1 MSNSFIKKIDKKYN
15 FKIEYKLIHN
25 KELLKSRLSEIP
37 KSSGCYLFK
46 DIDNNLLYIGKSK
59 KLRSRVSS
67 YFNNFADLTPRL
79 SLMVRQITEIEIII
93 TDSEYEALNLE
104 SNLIKTNKPYF
115 NILLKDDK
123 KYPYLC
129 ITWSEKYPRIF
140 ITRRR
145 RNRNNLDRYYGPYV
159 DVGLLRRTLFTI
171 KKIFP
176 LRQRP
181 RPVYK
186 DRTCLNYSIGRCPGV
201 CQEIISSDDYKKIM
215 KQVSMIFQGRNDD
228 LELFLQKKM
237 SQFSDDL
244 DYENAAKIRDQ
255 ITGLRLLTESQKI
268 SIPDSSINRDIF
280 GIVSE
285 KNVASIQIFQMRSGK
300 LIGRIGYSQKL
311 NNEDE
316 NLILQR
322 VLEEHYMNVEGVEIP
337 SEILMQYNLPKQKT
351 LEDWLTQLRKN
362 KVKIIIPKRNK
373 KHETVEMVLKNAK
386 LELDRILNGIQD
398 NESAVEDL
406 TQILELSE
414 QPKRIEG
421 YDISH
426 IQGSDPVASQVV
438 FIDGIPSKQHYR
450 KYKIKD
456 PNVFIGHSDDFAS
469 IYEVIYRR
477 FRKWSRFKESGGDF
491 SILNDKSNSK
501 LDNELLSDWPDLI
514 MIDGGKGQLNA
525 AIKALKELN
534 LEEEVA
540 ICSLAKKNEEI
551 FIPGFTK
558 SLDTDENQKG
568 VLLLRRLRDEAH
580 RFALSFHRDKRSK
593 RMNRS
598 QLSQISGLGP
608 SRIRELLEHFKSIDA
623 IRIASKEE
631 LSKVKGLGKNSVN
644 DIYAVSYTHLTLP
657 TSDLV

>member
-1 MSNSFIKKIDKKYN
+1 MSNSSIEKINNKYN
-15 FKIEYKLIHN
+15 FKIEYKLINN

-67 YFNNFADLTPRL
+67 YFNNYSDLTPRL
-79 SLMVRQITEIEIII
+79 SLMVRQITEIEIIV

-201 CQEIISSDDYKKIM
+201 CQEVISSDDYKKIM

-228 LELFLQKKM
+228 LEIFLQKKM
-237 SQFSDDL
+237 LQFSNDL

-255 ITGLRLLTESQKI
+255 ISGLKLLTESQKI

-322 VLEEHYMNVEGVEIP
+322 ILEEHYMNVEGVEIP
-337 SEILMQYNLPKQKT
+337 SEIHIQYKLPKQT
-351 LEDWLTQLRKN
+351 TIEDWLTELRKK
-362 KVKIIIPKRNK
+362 KVKVIIPKRNK

-398 NESAVEDL
+398 NESSIEDL
-406 TQILELSE
+406 AQILELSE

-469 IYEVIYRR
+469 IYEVIHRR
-477 FRKWSRFKESGGDF
+477 FKKWSRFKKSGGDF
-491 SILNDKSNSK
+491 SILNDKTNSK

-534 LEEEVA
+534 LEEEVT

-568 VLLLRRLRDEAH
+568 VLLLRRVRDEAH

-623 IRIASKEE
+623 IRIASKED

-644 DIYAVSYTHLTLP
+644 DIYEYFNEL
-657 TSDLV
+657 

>member
-1 MSNSFIKKIDKKYN
+1 MSNSSIEKINNKYN
-15 FKIEYKLIHN
+15 FKIEYKLINN

-67 YFNNFADLTPRL
+67 YFNNYSDLTPRL
-79 SLMVRQITEIEIII
+79 SLMVRQITEIEIIV

-201 CQEIISSDDYKKIM
+201 CQEVISSDDYKKIM

-228 LELFLQKKM
+228 LEIFLQKKM
-237 SQFSDDL
+237 LQFSNDL

-255 ITGLRLLTESQKI
+255 ISGLKLLTESQKI

-316 NLILQR
+316 NLILQKI
-322 VLEEHYMNVEGVEIP
+322 LEEHYMNVEPVEIP
-337 SEILMQYNLPKQKT
+337 SEILIQYNLPKQAT
-351 LEDWLTQLRKN
+351 IEDWLTELRKK
-362 KVKIIIPKRNK
+362 KVKILIPKRNK

-398 NESAVEDL
+398 NESSIEDL
-406 TQILELSE
+406 AQILELSE

-456 PNVFIGHSDDFAS
+456 PNVFVGHSDDFAS
-469 IYEVIYRR
+469 IYEVIHRR
-477 FRKWSRFKESGGDF
+477 FKKWSRFKKSGGDF
-491 SILNDKSNSK
+491 SILNDKTNSK

-514 MIDGGKGQLNA
+514 MIDGGKGQLSA

-534 LEEEVA
+534 LEEEVT

-568 VLLLRRLRDEAH
+568 VLLLRRVRDEAH

-623 IRIASKEE
+623 IRIASKED

-644 DIYAVSYTHLTLP
+644 DIYEYFNEL
-657 TSDLV
+657 

>member
-1 MSNSFIKKIDKKYN
+1 MINSSIETIDNKYN
-15 FKIEYKLIHN
+15 FKIEYKLINN

-59 KLRSRVSS
+59 ILRSRVSS
-67 YFNNFADLTPRL
+67 YFNNYSDLTPRL
-79 SLMVRQITEIEIII
+79 SLMVRQITEIEIIV

-201 CQEIISSDDYKKIM
+201 CQEVISSDDYKKIM

-228 LELFLQKKM
+228 LEIFLQKKM
-237 SQFSDDL
+237 LQFSNDL

-255 ITGLRLLTESQKI
+255 ISGLKLLTESQKI

-316 NLILQR
+316 NLILQKI
-322 VLEEHYMNVEGVEIP
+322 LEEHYMNVEPVEIP
-337 SEILMQYNLPKQKT
+337 SEILIQYNLPKQAT
-351 LEDWLTQLRKN
+351 IEDWLTELRKK
-362 KVKIIIPKRNK
+362 KVKILIPKRNK

-398 NESAVEDL
+398 NESSIEDL
-406 TQILELSE
+406 AQILELSE

-438 FIDGIPSKQHYR
+438 FIDGIPSKQDYR

-456 PNVFIGHSDDFAS
+456 PNVFVGHSDDFAS
-469 IYEVIYRR
+469 IYEVIHRR
-477 FRKWSRFKESGGDF
+477 FKKWSRFKESGGDF
-491 SILNDKSNSK
+491 SILNDKTNSK

-534 LEEEVA
+534 LEEEVT

-568 VLLLRRLRDEAH
+568 VLLLRRVRDEAH

-623 IRIASKEE
+623 IRIASKED

-644 DIYAVSYTHLTLP
+644 DIYEYFNEL
-657 TSDLV
+657 

>member
-1 MSNSFIKKIDKKYN
+1 MSNSSIKKIDKKYN
-15 FKIEYKLIHN
+15 FKIEYKLINN

-79 SLMVRQITEIEIII
+79 SLMVRQITEIEIIV

-201 CQEIISSDDYKKIM
+201 CQEVISSEDYKKIM
-215 KQVSMIFQGRNDD
+215 KQVCMIFQGRNDD

-255 ITGLRLLTESQKI
+255 ITGLKLLTESQKI

-337 SEILMQYNLPKQKT
+337 SEILMQCNLPKQKT

-491 SILNDKSNSK
+491 SILNDKTNSK

-644 DIYAVSYTHLTLP
+644 DIYEYFHEL
-657 TSDLV
+657 

>member
-1 MSNSFIKKIDKKYN
+1 MSNSSIEKINNKYN
-15 FKIEYKLIHN
+15 FKIEYKLINN

-67 YFNNFADLTPRL
+67 YFNNYSDLTPRL
-79 SLMVRQITEIEIII
+79 SLMVRQITEIEIIV

-201 CQEIISSDDYKKIM
+201 CQEVISSDDYKKIM

-228 LELFLQKKM
+228 LEIFLQKKM
-237 SQFSDDL
+237 LQFSNDL

-255 ITGLRLLTESQKI
+255 ISGLKLLTESQKI

-322 VLEEHYMNVEGVEIP
+322 VLEEHYMNVEAVEIP
-337 SEILMQYNLPKQKT
+337 SEILIQYKLPKQT
-351 LEDWLTQLRKN
+351 TIEDWLTELRKK

-398 NESAVEDL
+398 NESSIEDL
-406 TQILELSE
+406 AQILELSE

-456 PNVFIGHSDDFAS
+456 PNVFVGHSDDFAS
-469 IYEVIYRR
+469 IYEVIHRR
-477 FRKWSRFKESGGDF
+477 FKKWSRFKKSGGDF
-491 SILNDKSNSK
+491 SILNDKTNSK

-534 LEEEVA
+534 LEEEVT

-568 VLLLRRLRDEAH
+568 VLLLRRVRDEAH

-623 IRIASKEE
+623 IRIASKED

-644 DIYAVSYTHLTLP
+644 DIYEYFNEL
-657 TSDLV
+657 

>member
-1 MSNSFIKKIDKKYN
+1 MSNSSIEKINNIYN
-15 FKIEYKLIHN
+15 FKIEYKLINN

-67 YFNNFADLTPRL
+67 YFNNYSDLTPRL
-79 SLMVRQITEIEIII
+79 SLMVRQITEIEIIV

-201 CQEIISSDDYKKIM
+201 CQEVISSDDYKKIM

-228 LELFLQKKM
+228 LEIFLQKKM
-237 SQFSDDL
+237 LQFSNDL

-255 ITGLRLLTESQKI
+255 ISGLKLLTESQKI

-316 NLILQR
+316 NLILQKI
-322 VLEEHYMNVEGVEIP
+322 LEEHYMNVEPVEIP
-337 SEILMQYNLPKQKT
+337 SEILIQYNLPKQAT
-351 LEDWLTQLRKN
+351 IEDWLTELRKK
-362 KVKIIIPKRNK
+362 KVKILIPKRNK

-398 NESAVEDL
+398 NESSIEDL
-406 TQILELSE
+406 AQILELSE

-469 IYEVIYRR
+469 IYEVIHRR
-477 FRKWSRFKESGGDF
+477 FKKWSRFKKSGGDF
-491 SILNDKSNSK
+491 SILNDKTNSK

-534 LEEEVA
+534 LEEEVT

-568 VLLLRRLRDEAH
+568 VLLLRRVRDEAH

-623 IRIASKEE
+623 IRIASKED

-644 DIYAVSYTHLTLP
+644 DIYEYFNEL
-657 TSDLV
+657 

>member
-1 MSNSFIKKIDKKYN
+1 MSNSSIEKIDNKYH
-15 FKIEYKLIHN
+15 FKIEYKLINN

-67 YFNNFADLTPRL
+67 YFNNYSDLTPRL
-79 SLMVRQITEIEIII
+79 SLMVRQITEIEIIV

-201 CQEIISSDDYKKIM
+201 CQEVISSDDYKKIM

-228 LELFLQKKM
+228 LEIFLQKKM
-237 SQFSDDL
+237 LQFSNDL

-255 ITGLRLLTESQKI
+255 ISGLKLLTESQKI

-316 NLILQR
+316 NLILQKI
-322 VLEEHYMNVEGVEIP
+322 LEEHYMNVEAVEIP
-337 SEILMQYNLPKQKT
+337 SEILIQYNLPKQAT
-351 LEDWLTQLRKN
+351 IEDWLTELRKK
-362 KVKIIIPKRNK
+362 KVKILIPKRNK

-398 NESAVEDL
+398 NESSIEDL
-406 TQILELSE
+406 AQILELSE

-469 IYEVIYRR
+469 IYEVIHRR
-477 FRKWSRFKESGGDF
+477 FKKWSRFKKSGGDF
-491 SILNDKSNSK
+491 SILNDKTNSK

-534 LEEEVA
+534 LEEEVT

-568 VLLLRRLRDEAH
+568 VLLLRRVRDEAH

-623 IRIASKEE
+623 IRIASKED

-644 DIYAVSYTHLTLP
+644 DIYEYFNEL
-657 TSDLV
+657 

>member
-1 MSNSFIKKIDKKYN
+1 MSNSSIEQIDNKYN
-15 FKIEYKLIHN
+15 FKIEYKLINN

-67 YFNNFADLTPRL
+67 YFNNYSDLTPRL
-79 SLMVRQITEIEIII
+79 SLMVRQITEIEIIV

-201 CQEIISSDDYKKIM
+201 CQEVISSDDYKKIM

-228 LELFLQKKM
+228 LEIFLQKKM
-237 SQFSDDL
+237 LQFSNDL

-255 ITGLRLLTESQKI
+255 ISGLKLLTESQKI

-316 NLILQR
+316 NLILQKI
-322 VLEEHYMNVEGVEIP
+322 LEEHYMNVEPVEIP
-337 SEILMQYNLPKQKT
+337 SEILIQYNLPKQAT
-351 LEDWLTQLRKN
+351 IEDWLTELRKK
-362 KVKIIIPKRNK
+362 KVKILIPKRNK

-398 NESAVEDL
+398 NESSIEDL
-406 TQILELSE
+406 AQILELSE

-438 FIDGIPSKQHYR
+438 FIDGLPSKQHYR

-469 IYEVIYRR
+469 IYEVILRR
-477 FRKWSRFKESGGDF
+477 FKKWSRFKESGGDF
-491 SILNDKSNSK
+491 SILNDKTNSK

-534 LEEEVA
+534 LEEEVT
-540 ICSLAKKNEEI
+540 ICS
-551 FIPGFTK
+551 
-558 SLDTDENQKG
+558 
-568 VLLLRRLRDEAH
+568 
-580 RFALSFHRDKRSK
+580 
-593 RMNRS
+593 
-598 QLSQISGLGP
+598 
-608 SRIRELLEHFKSIDA
+608 
-623 IRIASKEE
+623 
-631 LSKVKGLGKNSVN
+631 
-644 DIYAVSYTHLTLP
+644 
-657 TSDLV
+657 

>member
-228 LELFLQKKM
+228 LELFLQTKM

-491 SILNDKSNSK
+491 SILNDKTNSK

-623 IRIASKEE
+623 IRIASKEQ

-644 DIYAVSYTHLTLP
+644 DIYEYFHEL
-657 TSDLV
+657 

>member
-1 MSNSFIKKIDKKYN
+1 MSNSSIETIDNKYN
-15 FKIEYKLIHN
+15 FKIEYKLINN

-67 YFNNFADLTPRL
+67 YFNNFSDLTPRL
-79 SLMVRQITEIEIII
+79 SLMVRQITEIEIIV

-201 CQEIISSDDYKKIM
+201 CQEVISSDDYKKIM

-228 LELFLQKKM
+228 LEIFLQKKM
-237 SQFSDDL
+237 LQFSNDL

-255 ITGLRLLTESQKI
+255 ISGLRLLTESQKI

-316 NLILQR
+316 NLILQKI
-322 VLEEHYMNVEGVEIP
+322 LEEHYMNVEPVEIP
-337 SEILMQYNLPKQKT
+337 SEILIQYNLPKQAT
-351 LEDWLTQLRKN
+351 IEDWLTELRKK
-362 KVKIIIPKRNK
+362 KVKILIPKRNK

-386 LELDRILNGIQD
+386 LELDRIINGIQD
-398 NESAVEDL
+398 NESSIEDL
-406 TQILELSE
+406 AQILELSE

-438 FIDGIPSKQHYR
+438 FIDGIPSKQDYR

-456 PNVFIGHSDDFAS
+456 PNVFVGHSDDFAS
-469 IYEVIYRR
+469 IYEVIHRR
-477 FRKWSRFKESGGDF
+477 FKKWSRFKKSGGDF
-491 SILNDKSNSK
+491 SILNDKTNSK

-534 LEEEVA
+534 LEEEVT

-568 VLLLRRLRDEAH
+568 VLLLRRVRDEAH

-623 IRIASKEE
+623 IRIASKED

-644 DIYAVSYTHLTLP
+644 DIYEYFNEL
-657 TSDLV
+657 

>member
-228 LELFLQKKM
+228 LELFLQTKM

-491 SILNDKSNSK
+491 SILNDKTNSK

-525 AIKALKELN
+525 AIKALK
-534 LEEEVA
+534 
-540 ICSLAKKNEEI
+540 
-551 FIPGFTK
+551 
-558 SLDTDENQKG
+558 
-568 VLLLRRLRDEAH
+568 
-580 RFALSFHRDKRSK
+580 
-593 RMNRS
+593 
-598 QLSQISGLGP
+598 
-608 SRIRELLEHFKSIDA
+608 
-623 IRIASKEE
+623 
-631 LSKVKGLGKNSVN
+631 
-644 DIYAVSYTHLTLP
+644 
-657 TSDLV
+657 

>member
-1 MSNSFIKKIDKKYN
+1 MSNSSIEKINNKYN
-15 FKIEYKLIHN
+15 FKIEYKLINN

-67 YFNNFADLTPRL
+67 YFNNYSDLTPRL
-79 SLMVRQITEIEIII
+79 SLMVRQITEIEIIV

-201 CQEIISSDDYKKIM
+201 CQEVISSDDYKKIM

-228 LELFLQKKM
+228 LEIFLQKKM
-237 SQFSDDL
+237 LQFSNDL

-255 ITGLRLLTESQKI
+255 ISGLKLLTESQKI

-316 NLILQR
+316 NLILQKI
-322 VLEEHYMNVEGVEIP
+322 LEEHYMNVEAVEIP
-337 SEILMQYNLPKQKT
+337 SEILIQYNLPKQAT
-351 LEDWLTQLRKN
+351 VEDWLTELRKK
-362 KVKIIIPKRNK
+362 KVKILIPKRNK

-398 NESAVEDL
+398 NESSIEDL
-406 TQILELSE
+406 AQILELSE

-456 PNVFIGHSDDFAS
+456 PNVFVGHSDDFAS
-469 IYEVIYRR
+469 IYEVIHRR
-477 FRKWSRFKESGGDF
+477 FKKWSRFKKSGGDF
-491 SILNDKSNSK
+491 SILNDKTNSK

-534 LEEEVA
+534 LEEEVT

-568 VLLLRRLRDEAH
+568 VLLLRRVRDEAH

-623 IRIASKEE
+623 IRIASKED

-644 DIYAVSYTHLTLP
+644 DIYEYFHEL
-657 TSDLV
+657 

>member
-1 MSNSFIKKIDKKYN
+1 MSNSSIEKINNKYN
-15 FKIEYKLIHN
+15 FKIEYKLINN

-67 YFNNFADLTPRL
+67 YFNKYSDLTPRL
-79 SLMVRQITEIEIII
+79 SLMVRQITEIEIIV

-201 CQEIISSDDYKKIM
+201 CQEVISSDDYKKIM

-228 LELFLQKKM
+228 LEIFLQKKM
-237 SQFSDDL
+237 LQFSNDL

-255 ITGLRLLTESQKI
+255 ISGLKLLTESQKI

-316 NLILQR
+316 NLILQKI
-322 VLEEHYMNVEGVEIP
+322 LEEHYMNVEPVEIP
-337 SEILMQYNLPKQKT
+337 SEILIQYNLPKQAT
-351 LEDWLTQLRKN
+351 IEDWLTELRKK
-362 KVKIIIPKRNK
+362 KVKILIPKRNK

-398 NESAVEDL
+398 NESSIEDL
-406 TQILELSE
+406 AQILELSE

-456 PNVFIGHSDDFAS
+456 PNVFVGHSDDFAS
-469 IYEVIYRR
+469 IYEVIHRR
-477 FRKWSRFKESGGDF
+477 FKKWSRFKKSGGDF
-491 SILNDKSNSK
+491 SILNDKTNSK

-534 LEEEVA
+534 LEEEVT

-568 VLLLRRLRDEAH
+568 VLLLRRVRDEAH

-623 IRIASKEE
+623 IRIASKED

-644 DIYAVSYTHLTLP
+644 DIYEYFNEL
-657 TSDLV
+657 

>member
-1 MSNSFIKKIDKKYN
+1 MSNSSIEKIDNKYN
-15 FKIEYKLIHN
+15 FKIEYKLINN

-67 YFNNFADLTPRL
+67 YFNNYSDLTPRL
-79 SLMVRQITEIEIII
+79 SLMVRQITEIEIIV

-201 CQEIISSDDYKKIM
+201 CQEVISSDDYKKIM

-228 LELFLQKKM
+228 LEIFLQKKM
-237 SQFSDDL
+237 LQFSNDL

-255 ITGLRLLTESQKI
+255 ISGLKLLTESQKI

-316 NLILQR
+316 NLILQKI
-322 VLEEHYMNVEGVEIP
+322 LEEHYMNVEPVEIP
-337 SEILMQYNLPKQKT
+337 SEILIQYNLPKQAT
-351 LEDWLTQLRKN
+351 IEDWLTDLRKK
-362 KVKIIIPKRNK
+362 KVKLLIPKRNK

-398 NESAVEDL
+398 NESSIEDL
-406 TQILELSE
+406 AQILELSE

-456 PNVFIGHSDDFAS
+456 PNVFVGHSDDFAS
-469 IYEVIYRR
+469 IYEVIHRR
-477 FRKWSRFKESGGDF
+477 FKKWSRFKKSGGDF
-491 SILNDKSNSK
+491 SILNDKTNSK

-534 LEEEVA
+534 LEEEVT

-568 VLLLRRLRDEAH
+568 VLLLRRVRDEAH

-623 IRIASKEE
+623 IRIASKED

-644 DIYAVSYTHLTLP
+644 DIYEYFHEL
-657 TSDLV
+657 

>member
-1 MSNSFIKKIDKKYN
+1 MSNSSIETINNKYN
-15 FKIEYKLIHN
+15 FKIEYKLINN

-67 YFNNFADLTPRL
+67 YFNNYSDLTPRL
-79 SLMVRQITEIEIII
+79 SLMVRQITEIEIIV

-201 CQEIISSDDYKKIM
+201 CQEVISSDDYKKIM

-228 LELFLQKKM
+228 LEIFLQKKM
-237 SQFSDDL
+237 LQYSNDL

-255 ITGLRLLTESQKI
+255 ISGLKLLTESQKI

-316 NLILQR
+316 NLILQKI
-322 VLEEHYMNVEGVEIP
+322 LEEHYMNVEAVEIP
-337 SEILMQYNLPKQKT
+337 SEILIQYNLPKQAT
-351 LEDWLTQLRKN
+351 IEDWLTELRKK
-362 KVKIIIPKRNK
+362 KVKILIPKRNK

-398 NESAVEDL
+398 NESSIEDL
-406 TQILELSE
+406 AQILELSE

-469 IYEVIYRR
+469 IYEVIHRR
-477 FRKWSRFKESGGDF
+477 FKKWSRFKKSGGDF
-491 SILNDKSNSK
+491 SILNDKTNSK

-534 LEEEVA
+534 LEEEVT

-568 VLLLRRLRDEAH
+568 VLLLRRVRDEAH

-623 IRIASKEE
+623 IRIASKED

-644 DIYAVSYTHLTLP
+644 DIYEYFNEL
-657 TSDLV
+657 

>member
-1 MSNSFIKKIDKKYN
+1 MSNSSIEKINNKYN
-15 FKIEYKLIHN
+15 FKIEYKLINN

-67 YFNNFADLTPRL
+67 YFNNYSDLTPRL
-79 SLMVRQITEIEIII
+79 SLMVRQITEIEIIV

-186 DRTCLNYSIGRCPGV
+186 DRTCLNYAIGRCPGV
-201 CQEIISSDDYKKIM
+201 CQEVISSEDYKKIM

-228 LELFLQKKM
+228 LEIFLQKKM
-237 SQFSDDL
+237 LQLSNDL

-255 ITGLRLLTESQKI
+255 ISGLKLLTESQKI

-316 NLILQR
+316 NLILQK
-322 VLEEHYMNVEGVEIP
+322 VLEEHYMNVEAVEIP
-337 SEILMQYNLPKQKT
+337 SEILIQYNLPKQAT
-351 LEDWLTQLRKN
+351 IEDWLTELRKK
-362 KVKIIIPKRNK
+362 KVKILIPKRNK

-398 NESAVEDL
+398 NESSIEDL
-406 TQILELSE
+406 AQILELSE

-456 PNVFIGHSDDFAS
+456 PNVFVGHSDDFAS
-469 IYEVIYRR
+469 IYEVIHRR
-477 FRKWSRFKESGGDF
+477 FKKWSRFKKSGGDF
-491 SILNDKSNSK
+491 SILNDKTNSK

-534 LEEEVA
+534 LEEEVT

-551 FIPGFTK
+551 FIPGFAK

-568 VLLLRRLRDEAH
+568 VLLLRRVRDEAH

-623 IRIASKEE
+623 IRIASKED

-644 DIYAVSYTHLTLP
+644 DIYEYFNEL
-657 TSDLV
+657 

>member
-1 MSNSFIKKIDKKYN
+1 MSNSSIETIDKKYN
-15 FKIEYKLIHN
+15 FKIEYKLINN

-67 YFNNFADLTPRL
+67 YFNNYSDLTPRL
-79 SLMVRQITEIEIII
+79 SLMVRQITEIEIIV

-201 CQEIISSDDYKKIM
+201 CQEVISSDDYKKIM

-228 LELFLQKKM
+228 LEIFLQKKM
-237 SQFSDDL
+237 LQFSNDL

-255 ITGLRLLTESQKI
+255 ISGLKLLTESQKI

-316 NLILQR
+316 NLILQKI
-322 VLEEHYMNVEGVEIP
+322 LEEHYMNVEPVEIP
-337 SEILMQYNLPKQKT
+337 SEILIQYNLPKQAT
-351 LEDWLTQLRKN
+351 IEDWLTELRKK
-362 KVKIIIPKRNK
+362 KVKILIPKRNK

-398 NESAVEDL
+398 NESSIEDL
-406 TQILELSE
+406 AQILELSE

-456 PNVFIGHSDDFAS
+456 PNVFVGHSDDFAS
-469 IYEVIYRR
+469 IYEVIHRR
-477 FRKWSRFKESGGDF
+477 FKKWSRFKKSGGDF
-491 SILNDKSNSK
+491 SILNDKTNSK

-534 LEEEVA
+534 LEEEVT

-568 VLLLRRLRDEAH
+568 VLLLRRVRDEAH

-623 IRIASKEE
+623 IRIASKED

-644 DIYAVSYTHLTLP
+644 DIYEYFNEL
-657 TSDLV
+657 

>member
-1 MSNSFIKKIDKKYN
+1 MSNSSIDKINNKYN
-15 FKIEYKLIHN
+15 FKIEYKLINN

-67 YFNNFADLTPRL
+67 YFNNYSDLTPRL
-79 SLMVRQITEIEIII
+79 SLMVRQITEIEIIV

-186 DRTCLNYSIGRCPGV
+186 DKTCLNYSIGRCPGV
-201 CQEIISSDDYKKIM
+201 CQEVISSDDYKKIM

-228 LELFLQKKM
+228 LEIFLQKKM
-237 SQFSDDL
+237 LQFSNDL

-255 ITGLRLLTESQKI
+255 ISGLKLLTESQKI

-316 NLILQR
+316 NLILQKI
-322 VLEEHYMNVEGVEIP
+322 LEEHYMNVEPVEIP
-337 SEILMQYNLPKQKT
+337 SEILIQYNLPKQAT
-351 LEDWLTQLRKN
+351 IEDWLTDLRKK
-362 KVKIIIPKRNK
+362 KVKILIPKRNK

-398 NESAVEDL
+398 NESSIEDL
-406 TQILELSE
+406 AQILELSE

-456 PNVFIGHSDDFAS
+456 PNVFVGHSDDFAS
-469 IYEVIYRR
+469 IYEVIHRR
-477 FRKWSRFKESGGDF
+477 FKKWSRFKKSGGDF
-491 SILNDKSNSK
+491 SILNDKTNSK

-525 AIKALKELN
+525 AIKALNELN
-534 LEEEVA
+534 LEEEVT

-568 VLLLRRLRDEAH
+568 VLLLRRVRDEAH

-623 IRIASKEE
+623 IRIASKED

-644 DIYAVSYTHLTLP
+644 DIYEYFNEL
-657 TSDLV
+657 

>member
-1 MSNSFIKKIDKKYN
+1 MSNSSIETIDIKYN
-15 FKIEYKLIHN
+15 FKIEYKLINN
-25 KELLKSRLSEIP
+25 KELLKSRLSEVP
-37 KSSGCYLFK
+37 NSSGCYLFK

-67 YFNNFADLTPRL
+67 YFNNFSDLTPRL
-79 SLMVRQITEIEIII
+79 SLMVRQITEIEIIV

-201 CQEIISSDDYKKIM
+201 CQEVISSDDYKKIM

-228 LELFLQKKM
+228 LEIYLQKKM
-237 SQFSDDL
+237 LQFSNDL
-244 DYENAAKIRDQ
+244 DYENAAKTRDQ
-255 ITGLRLLTESQKI
+255 ISGLKLLTESQKI

-285 KNVASIQIFQMRSGK
+285 KNVSSIQIFQMRSGK

-316 NLILQR
+316 NLILQKI
-322 VLEEHYMNVEGVEIP
+322 LEEHYMNVEAVEIP
-337 SEILMQYNLPKQKT
+337 SEILIQYNLPKQAT
-351 LEDWLTQLRKN
+351 IEDWLTELRKK
-362 KVKIIIPKRNK
+362 KVKILIPKRNK

-398 NESAVEDL
+398 NESSIEDL
-406 TQILELSE
+406 AQILELSE

-426 IQGSDPVASQVV
+426 IQGSDTVASQVV

-456 PNVFIGHSDDFAS
+456 PNVFVGHSDDFAS
-469 IYEVIYRR
+469 IYEVIHRR
-477 FRKWSRFKESGGDF
+477 FKKWSSFKKSGGDF
-491 SILNDKSNSK
+491 SILNDKTNSK

-514 MIDGGKGQLNA
+514 MIDGGKGQLNSA
-525 AIKALKELN
+525 LKALKDLN
-534 LEEEVA
+534 LEEEVT

-568 VLLLRRLRDEAH
+568 VLLLRRVRDEAH

-623 IRIASKEE
+623 IRIASKED

-644 DIYAVSYTHLTLP
+644 DIYEYFNEL
-657 TSDLV
+657 

>member
-1 MSNSFIKKIDKKYN
+1 MSNSSIEKINNKYN
-15 FKIEYKLIHN
+15 FKIEYKLINN

-67 YFNNFADLTPRL
+67 YFNNYSDLTPRL
-79 SLMVRQITEIEIII
+79 SLMVRQITEIEIIV

-201 CQEIISSDDYKKIM
+201 CQEVISSDDYKKIM

-228 LELFLQKKM
+228 LEIFLQKKM
-237 SQFSDDL
+237 LQFSNDL

-255 ITGLRLLTESQKI
+255 ISGLKLLTESQKI

-316 NLILQR
+316 NLILQKI
-322 VLEEHYMNVEGVEIP
+322 LEEHYMNVEPVEIP
-337 SEILMQYNLPKQKT
+337 SEILIQYNLPKQAT
-351 LEDWLTQLRKN
+351 IEDWLTELRKK
-362 KVKIIIPKRNK
+362 KVKILIPKRNK

-398 NESAVEDL
+398 NESSIEDL
-406 TQILELSE
+406 AQILELSE

-438 FIDGIPSKQHYR
+438 FIDGIPSKQDYR

-469 IYEVIYRR
+469 IYEVIQRR
-477 FRKWSRFKESGGDF
+477 FKKWSRFKESGGDF
-491 SILNDKSNSK
+491 SILNDKKNSK

-534 LEEEVA
+534 LEEEVT

-568 VLLLRRLRDEAH
+568 VLLLRRVRDEAH

-623 IRIASKEE
+623 IRIASKED

-644 DIYAVSYTHLTLP
+644 DIYEYFNEL
-657 TSDLV
+657 

>member
-1 MSNSFIKKIDKKYN
+1 MSNSSIEKINNKYN
-15 FKIEYKLIHN
+15 FKIEYKLINN

-67 YFNNFADLTPRL
+67 YFNNYSDLTPRL
-79 SLMVRQITEIEIII
+79 SLMVRQITEIEIIV

-201 CQEIISSDDYKKIM
+201 CQEVISSDDYKKIM

-228 LELFLQKKM
+228 LEIFLQKKM
-237 SQFSDDL
+237 LQFSNDL

-255 ITGLRLLTESQKI
+255 ISGLKLLTESQKI

-316 NLILQR
+316 NLILQKI
-322 VLEEHYMNVEGVEIP
+322 LEEHYMNVEPVEIP
-337 SEILMQYNLPKQKT
+337 SEILIQYNLPKQAT
-351 LEDWLTQLRKN
+351 IEDWLTELRKK
-362 KVKIIIPKRNK
+362 KVKILIPKRNK

-398 NESAVEDL
+398 NESSIEDL
-406 TQILELSE
+406 AQILELSE

-469 IYEVIYRR
+469 IYEVIHRR
-477 FRKWSRFKESGGDF
+477 FKKWSRFKKSGGDF
-491 SILNDKSNSK
+491 SILNDKTNSK

-534 LEEEVA
+534 LEEEVT

-568 VLLLRRLRDEAH
+568 VLLLRRVRDEAH

-623 IRIASKEE
+623 IRIASKED

-644 DIYAVSYTHLTLP
+644 DIYEYFHEL
-657 TSDLV
+657 

>member
-15 FKIEYKLIHN
+15 FKIEYKLINN

-228 LELFLQKKM
+228 LELFLQTKM

-311 NNEDE
+311 NNENE

-456 PNVFIGHSDDFAS
+456 PNVFSGHSDDFAS

-491 SILNDKSNSK
+491 SILNDKTNSK

-631 LSKVKGLGKNSVN
+631 LSKVKGLGKISVN
-644 DIYAVSYTHLTLP
+644 DIYEYFHEL
-657 TSDLV
+657 

>member
-1 MSNSFIKKIDKKYN
+1 MSNSSIEKINNKYN
-15 FKIEYKLIHN
+15 FKIEYKLINN

-67 YFNNFADLTPRL
+67 YFNNYSDLTPRL
-79 SLMVRQITEIEIII
+79 SLMVRQITEIEIIV

-201 CQEIISSDDYKKIM
+201 CQEVISSDDYKKIM

-228 LELFLQKKM
+228 LEIFLQKKM
-237 SQFSDDL
+237 LQFSNDL

-255 ITGLRLLTESQKI
+255 ISGLKLLTESQKI

-285 KNVASIQIFQMRSGK
+285 NNVASIQIFQMRSGK

-316 NLILQR
+316 NLILQKI
-322 VLEEHYMNVEGVEIP
+322 LEEHYMNVEPVEIP
-337 SEILMQYNLPKQKT
+337 SEILIQYNLPKQAT
-351 LEDWLTQLRKN
+351 IEDWLTELRKK
-362 KVKIIIPKRNK
+362 KVKILIPKRNK

-398 NESAVEDL
+398 NESSIEDL
-406 TQILELSE
+406 AQILELSE

-456 PNVFIGHSDDFAS
+456 PNVFVGHSDDFAS
-469 IYEVIYRR
+469 IYEVIHRR
-477 FRKWSRFKESGGDF
+477 FKKWSRFKKSGGDF
-491 SILNDKSNSK
+491 SILNDKTNSK

-534 LEEEVA
+534 LEEEVT

-568 VLLLRRLRDEAH
+568 VLLLRRVRDEAH

-623 IRIASKEE
+623 IRIASKED

-644 DIYAVSYTHLTLP
+644 DIYEYFNEL
-657 TSDLV
+657 

>member
-1 MSNSFIKKIDKKYN
+1 MSNSSIEKIDNKYN
-15 FKIEYKLIHN
+15 FKIEYKLINN

-67 YFNNFADLTPRL
+67 YFNNFSDLTPRL
-79 SLMVRQITEIEIII
+79 SLMVRQITEIEIIV

-201 CQEIISSDDYKKIM
+201 CQEVISSDDYKKIM

-228 LELFLQKKM
+228 LEIFLQKKM
-237 SQFSDDL
+237 LQFSNDL

-255 ITGLRLLTESQKI
+255 ISGLKLLTESQKI

-316 NLILQR
+316 NLILQKI
-322 VLEEHYMNVEGVEIP
+322 LEEHYMNVEAVEIP
-337 SEILMQYNLPKQKT
+337 SEILIQYNLPKQAT
-351 LEDWLTQLRKN
+351 IEDWLTELRKK
-362 KVKIIIPKRNK
+362 KVKILIPKRNK

-398 NESAVEDL
+398 NESSIEDL
-406 TQILELSE
+406 AQILELSE

-426 IQGSDPVASQVV
+426 IQGRDPVASQVV

-469 IYEVIYRR
+469 IYEVIHRR
-477 FRKWSRFKESGGDF
+477 FKKWSRFKKSGGDF
-491 SILNDKSNSK
+491 SILNDKTNSK

-534 LEEEVA
+534 LEEEVT

-568 VLLLRRLRDEAH
+568 VLLLRRVRDEAH

-623 IRIASKEE
+623 IRIASKED

-644 DIYAVSYTHLTLP
+644 DIYEYFNEL
-657 TSDLV
+657 

>member
-1 MSNSFIKKIDKKYN
+1 MSNSSIEKINNKYN
-15 FKIEYKLIHN
+15 FKIEYKLINN

-67 YFNNFADLTPRL
+67 YFNNYSDLTPRL
-79 SLMVRQITEIEIII
+79 SLMVRQITEIEIIV

-201 CQEIISSDDYKKIM
+201 CQEVISSDDYKKIM

-228 LELFLQKKM
+228 LEIFLQKKM
-237 SQFSDDL
+237 LQFSNDL

-255 ITGLRLLTESQKI
+255 ISGLKLLTESQKI

-316 NLILQR
+316 NLILQKI
-322 VLEEHYMNVEGVEIP
+322 LEEHYMNVEPVEIP
-337 SEILMQYNLPKQKT
+337 SEILIQYNLPKQAT
-351 LEDWLTQLRKN
+351 IEDWLTELRKK
-362 KVKIIIPKRNK
+362 KVKILIPKRNK

-398 NESAVEDL
+398 NESSIEDL
-406 TQILELSE
+406 AQILELSE

-438 FIDGIPSKQHYR
+438 FIDGVPSKQHYR

-469 IYEVIYRR
+469 IYEVIHRR
-477 FRKWSRFKESGGDF
+477 FKKWSRFKNSGGDF
-491 SILNDKSNSK
+491 SILNDKTNSK

-534 LEEEVA
+534 LEEEVT

-568 VLLLRRLRDEAH
+568 VLLLRRVRDEAH

-623 IRIASKEE
+623 IRIASKED

-644 DIYAVSYTHLTLP
+644 DIYEYFNEL
-657 TSDLV
+657 

>member
-1 MSNSFIKKIDKKYN
+1 MSNSSIEKIDNKYN
-15 FKIEYKLIHN
+15 FKIEYKLINN

-67 YFNNFADLTPRL
+67 YFNNYSDLTPRL
-79 SLMVRQITEIEIII
+79 SLMVRQITEIEIIV

-201 CQEIISSDDYKKIM
+201 CQEVISSNDYKKIM

-228 LELFLQKKM
+228 LEIFLQKKM
-237 SQFSDDL
+237 LQFSNDL

-255 ITGLRLLTESQKI
+255 ISGLKLLTESQKI

-280 GIVSE
+280 GLVSE
-285 KNVASIQIFQMRSGK
+285 KNIASIQIFQMRSGK

-316 NLILQR
+316 NLILQKI
-322 VLEEHYMNVEGVEIP
+322 LEEHYMNVEAVEIP
-337 SEILMQYNLPKQKT
+337 SEILIQYNLPKQET
-351 LEDWLTQLRKN
+351 IEDWLTDLRKK
-362 KVKIIIPKRNK
+362 KVKILIPKRNK

-386 LELDRILNGIQD
+386 LELERILNGIQD
-398 NESAVEDL
+398 NESSIEDL
-406 TQILELSE
+406 AQILELSE

-456 PNVFIGHSDDFAS
+456 PNVFVGHSDDFAS
-469 IYEVIYRR
+469 IYEVIHRR
-477 FRKWSRFKESGGDF
+477 FKKWSRFKKSGGDF
-491 SILNDKSNSK
+491 SILNDKTNSK

-534 LEEEVA
+534 LEEEVT

-568 VLLLRRLRDEAH
+568 VLLLRRVRDEAH

-623 IRIASKEE
+623 IRIATKED

-644 DIYAVSYTHLTLP
+644 DIYKYFNEL
-657 TSDLV
+657 

>member
-1 MSNSFIKKIDKKYN
+1 MSNSSIEKINNKYN
-15 FKIEYKLIHN
+15 FKIEYKLINN

-67 YFNNFADLTPRL
+67 YFNNYSDLTPRL
-79 SLMVRQITEIEIII
+79 SLMVRQITEIEIIV

-201 CQEIISSDDYKKIM
+201 CQEVISSDDYKKIM

-228 LELFLQKKM
+228 LEIFLQKKM
-237 SQFSDDL
+237 MQFSNDL

-255 ITGLRLLTESQKI
+255 ISGLKLLTESQKI

-316 NLILQR
+316 NLILQKI
-322 VLEEHYMNVEGVEIP
+322 LEEHYMNVEPVEIP
-337 SEILMQYNLPKQKT
+337 SEILIQYNLPKQAT
-351 LEDWLTQLRKN
+351 IEDWLTELRKK
-362 KVKIIIPKRNK
+362 KVKILIPKRNK

-398 NESAVEDL
+398 NESSIEDL
-406 TQILELSE
+406 AQILELSE

-438 FIDGIPSKQHYR
+438 FIDGVPSKQHYR

-469 IYEVIYRR
+469 IYEVIQRR
-477 FRKWSRFKESGGDF
+477 FKKWSRFKESGGDF
-491 SILNDKSNSK
+491 SILNDKTNSK

-534 LEEEVA
+534 LEEEVT

-568 VLLLRRLRDEAH
+568 VLLLRRVRDEAH

-623 IRIASKEE
+623 IRIASKED

-644 DIYAVSYTHLTLP
+644 DIYEYFHEL
-657 TSDLV
+657 

>member
-1 MSNSFIKKIDKKYN
+1 MSNSSIEKINNKYN
-15 FKIEYKLIHN
+15 FKIEYKLINN

-59 KLRSRVSS
+59 KLRNRVSS
-67 YFNNFADLTPRL
+67 YFNNYSDLTPRL
-79 SLMVRQITEIEIII
+79 SLMVRQITEIEIIL

-201 CQEIISSDDYKKIM
+201 CQEVISSEDYKKIM

-228 LELFLQKKM
+228 LEIFLQKKM
-237 SQFSDDL
+237 LQFSNDL

-255 ITGLRLLTESQKI
+255 ILGLKLLTESQKI

-300 LIGRIGYSQKL
+300 LIGRIGYSHKL

-316 NLILQR
+316 NLILQKII
-322 VLEEHYMNVEGVEIP
+322 EEHYMNVEAVEIP
-337 SEILMQYNLPKQKT
+337 SEIIIQYNLPKQAT
-351 LEDWLTQLRKN
+351 IEDWLTELRKK
-362 KVKIIIPKRNK
+362 KVKILIPKRNK

-398 NESAVEDL
+398 NQSSIEDL
-406 TQILELSE
+406 AQILELSE

-456 PNVFIGHSDDFAS
+456 PTVFIGHSDDFAS
-469 IYEVIYRR
+469 IYEVIHRR
-477 FRKWSRFKESGGDF
+477 FKKWSRFKKNGGDF
-491 SILNDKSNSK
+491 SIFYDKTNSK

-534 LEEEVA
+534 LEEEVT

-568 VLLLRRLRDEAH
+568 VLLLRRVRDEAH

-623 IRIASKEE
+623 IRIASKED
-631 LSKVKGLGKNSVN
+631 LSKVKGIGKNSVN
-644 DIYAVSYTHLTLP
+644 DIYEYFNEL
-657 TSDLV
+657 

>member
-1 MSNSFIKKIDKKYN
+1 MSNSSIEKIDNKYN
-15 FKIEYKLIHN
+15 FKIEYKLIKN

-67 YFNNFADLTPRL
+67 YFNNYSDLTPRL
-79 SLMVRQITEIEIII
+79 SLMVRQITEIEIIV

-201 CQEIISSDDYKKIM
+201 CQEVISSDDYKKTM

-228 LELFLQKKM
+228 LEIFLQKKM
-237 SQFSDDL
+237 LQFSNDL
-244 DYENAAKIRDQ
+244 DYENAAIIRDQ
-255 ITGLRLLTESQKI
+255 ISGLKLLTESQKI

-316 NLILQR
+316 NLILQKI
-322 VLEEHYMNVEGVEIP
+322 LEEHYMNVEAVEIP
-337 SEILMQYNLPKQKT
+337 SEILIQYNLPKQAT
-351 LEDWLTQLRKN
+351 IEDWLTELRKK
-362 KVKIIIPKRNK
+362 KVKILIPKRNK

-398 NESAVEDL
+398 NESSIEDL

-456 PNVFIGHSDDFAS
+456 PNVFVGHSDDFAS
-469 IYEVIYRR
+469 IYEVIHRR
-477 FRKWSRFKESGGDF
+477 FKKWSKFKKNGGNF
-491 SILNDKSNSK
+491 SILNDKTNSK

-534 LEEEVA
+534 LEEEVT

-568 VLLLRRLRDEAH
+568 VLLLRRVRDEAH

-608 SRIRELLEHFKSIDA
+608 SRIRELLDHFKSIDA
-623 IRIASKEE
+623 IRIASKED

-644 DIYAVSYTHLTLP
+644 DIYEYFNEL
-657 TSDLV
+657 

>member
-1 MSNSFIKKIDKKYN
+1 MNNPSTKVSTKVFDKKYN
-15 FKIEYKLIHN
+15 LKIEYKLIKN

-59 KLRSRVSS
+59 TLRNRVSS
-67 YFNNFADLTPRL
+67 YFNNYAELSPRL
-79 SLMVRQITEIEIII
+79 SLMVRQITEIEIIV

-129 ITWSEKYPRIF
+129 ITWSEQYPRIF
-140 ITRRR
+140 ITRKR
-145 RNRNNLDRYYGPYV
+145 RNRNNFDRYYGPYV
-159 DVGLLRRTLFTI
+159 DVGLLRKTLFII

-201 CQEIISSDDYKKIM
+201 CQEIISSEDYKKTM

-228 LELFLQKKM
+228 LEVFLERKM
-237 SQFSDDL
+237 NQYSNDL
-244 DYENAAKIRDQ
+244 EFENAAKIRDQ
-255 ITGLRLLTESQKI
+255 ILGLKLLTESQKI

-285 KNVASIQIFQMRSGK
+285 NNISSIQIFQMRSGK
-300 LIGRIGYSQKL
+300 LIGRIGYTQKID
-311 NNEDE
+311 NRDE
-316 NLILQR
+316 KEILQR
-322 VLEEHYMNVEGVEIP
+322 VLEEHYINVEGVEIP
-337 SEILMQYNLPKQKT
+337 SEILLQFNLPKHKTIEEWLSELRQK
-351 LEDWLTQLRKN
+351 
-362 KVKIIIPKRNK
+362 KVKLIIPKRNK
-373 KHETVEMVLKNAK
+373 KFETVEMVLKNAK
-386 LELDRILNGIQD
+386 LELERILNGIQD
-398 NESAVEDL
+398 NESAIEDL
-406 TQILELSE
+406 TQILELTN
-414 QPKRIEG
+414 QPRRIEG

-426 IQGSDPVASQVV
+426 IQGTDPVASQVV
-438 FIDGIPSKQHYR
+438 FIDGIPSKQNYR

-456 PNVFIGHSDDFAS
+456 PNIFIGHSDDFAS

-477 FRKWSRFKESGGDF
+477 FKKWSKFKMDGGDI
-491 SILNDKSNSK
+491 SSLQDKKKST
-501 LDNELLSDWPDLI
+501 LDNDLLTDWPDLI

-525 AIKALKELN
+525 ALKALTKLD
-534 LEEEVA
+534 LHEEVS

-551 FIPGFTK
+551 FIPGFSK
-558 SLDTDENQKG
+558 SLDTDQNQKG
-568 VLLLRRLRDEAH
+568 LLLLRRVRDEAH
-580 RFALSFHRDKRSK
+580 RFALSFHRNKRST

-598 QLSQISGLGP
+598 QLSQIPGLGP
-608 SRIRELLEHFKSIDA
+608 SRIKDLLEHFNSIDA
-623 IRIASKEE
+623 IRIASREE
-631 LSKVKGLGKNSVN
+631 LSKVKGLGIHSAN
-644 DIYAVSYTHLTLP
+644 DIYNYFNEL
-657 TSDLV
+657 

>member
-1 MSNSFIKKIDKKYN
+1 MSNSSIEKINNKYN
-15 FKIEYKLIHN
+15 FKIEYKLINN
-25 KELLKSRLSEIP
+25 KDLLKSRLSEIP

-67 YFNNFADLTPRL
+67 YFNNYSDLTPRL
-79 SLMVRQITEIEIII
+79 SLMVRQITEIEIIV

-201 CQEIISSDDYKKIM
+201 CQEVISSDDYKKIM

-228 LELFLQKKM
+228 LEIFLQKKM
-237 SQFSDDL
+237 LQFSNDL

-255 ITGLRLLTESQKI
+255 ISGLKLLTESQKI

-316 NLILQR
+316 NLILQKI
-322 VLEEHYMNVEGVEIP
+322 LEEHYMNVEPVEIP
-337 SEILMQYNLPKQKT
+337 SEILIQYNLPKQAT
-351 LEDWLTQLRKN
+351 IEDWLTELRKK
-362 KVKIIIPKRNK
+362 KVKILIPKRNK

-398 NESAVEDL
+398 NESSIEDL
-406 TQILELSE
+406 AQILELSE

-456 PNVFIGHSDDFAS
+456 PNVFLGHSDDFAS
-469 IYEVIYRR
+469 IYEVIHRR
-477 FRKWSRFKESGGDF
+477 FRKWSRFKKSGGDF
-491 SILNDKSNSK
+491 SILHDKTNSK

-525 AIKALKELN
+525 AIKALKDLN
-534 LEEEVA
+534 LEEEVT

-551 FIPGFTK
+551 FIPGITK

-568 VLLLRRLRDEAH
+568 VLLLRRIRDEAH

-623 IRIASKEE
+623 IRIATKED

-644 DIYAVSYTHLTLP
+644 DIYEYFNEL
-657 TSDLV
+657 

>member
-1 MSNSFIKKIDKKYN
+1 MSNSSIKKINNKYN
-15 FKIEYKLIHN
+15 FKIEYKLINN

-67 YFNNFADLTPRL
+67 YFNNYSDLTPRL
-79 SLMVRQITEIEIII
+79 SLMVRQITEIEIIV

-201 CQEIISSDDYKKIM
+201 CQEVISSDDYKKIM

-228 LELFLQKKM
+228 LEIFLQKKM
-237 SQFSDDL
+237 LQFSNDL

-255 ITGLRLLTESQKI
+255 ISGLKLLTESQKI

-316 NLILQR
+316 NLILQKI
-322 VLEEHYMNVEGVEIP
+322 LEEHYMNVEPVEIP
-337 SEILMQYNLPKQKT
+337 SEILIQYNLPKQAT
-351 LEDWLTQLRKN
+351 IEDWLTELRKK
-362 KVKIIIPKRNK
+362 KVKILIPKRNK

-398 NESAVEDL
+398 NESSIEDL
-406 TQILELSE
+406 AQILELSE

-438 FIDGIPSKQHYR
+438 FIDGIPSKQDYR

-456 PNVFIGHSDDFAS
+456 PNVFVGHSDDFAS
-469 IYEVIYRR
+469 IYEVIHRR
-477 FRKWSRFKESGGDF
+477 FKKWSRFKKSGGDF
-491 SILNDKSNSK
+491 SILNDKTNSK

-534 LEEEVA
+534 LEEEVT

-568 VLLLRRLRDEAH
+568 VLLLRRVRDEAH

-623 IRIASKEE
+623 IRIASKED

-644 DIYAVSYTHLTLP
+644 DIYEYFNEL
-657 TSDLV
+657 

>member
-1 MSNSFIKKIDKKYN
+1 MSNSSIEKIDNKYN
-15 FKIEYKLIHN
+15 FKIEYKLINN

-67 YFNNFADLTPRL
+67 YFNNYSDLTPRL
-79 SLMVRQITEIEIII
+79 SLMVRQITEIEIIV

-201 CQEIISSDDYKKIM
+201 CQEVISSDDYKKIM

-228 LELFLQKKM
+228 LEIFLQKKM
-237 SQFSDDL
+237 LQFSNDL

-255 ITGLRLLTESQKI
+255 ISGLKLLTESQKI

-316 NLILQR
+316 NLILQKI
-322 VLEEHYMNVEGVEIP
+322 LEEHYMNVEAVEIP
-337 SEILMQYNLPKQKT
+337 SEILIQYNLPKQAT
-351 LEDWLTQLRKN
+351 IEDWLTELRKK
-362 KVKIIIPKRNK
+362 KVKILIPKRNK

-398 NESAVEDL
+398 NESSIEDL
-406 TQILELSE
+406 AQILELSE

-469 IYEVIYRR
+469 IYEVIHRR
-477 FRKWSRFKESGGDF
+477 FKKWSRFKKSGGDF
-491 SILNDKSNSK
+491 SILNDKTNSK

-534 LEEEVA
+534 LEEEVT

-568 VLLLRRLRDEAH
+568 VLLLRRVRDEAH

-623 IRIASKEE
+623 IRIASKED

-644 DIYAVSYTHLTLP
+644 DIYEYFNEL
-657 TSDLV
+657 

>member
-1 MSNSFIKKIDKKYN
+1 MSNSSIEKINNKYN
-15 FKIEYKLIHN
+15 FKIEYKLINN

-67 YFNNFADLTPRL
+67 YFNNYSDLTPRL
-79 SLMVRQITEIEIII
+79 SLMVRQITEIEIIV

-201 CQEIISSDDYKKIM
+201 CQEVISSDDYKKIM

-228 LELFLQKKM
+228 LEIFLQKKM
-237 SQFSDDL
+237 LQFSNDL

-255 ITGLRLLTESQKI
+255 ISGLKLLTESQKI

-316 NLILQR
+316 NLILQKI
-322 VLEEHYMNVEGVEIP
+322 LEEHYMNVEAVEIP
-337 SEILMQYNLPKQKT
+337 SEILIQYNLPKQAT
-351 LEDWLTQLRKN
+351 IEDWLTELRKK
-362 KVKIIIPKRNK
+362 KVKILIPKRNK

-398 NESAVEDL
+398 NESSIEDL
-406 TQILELSE
+406 AQILELSE

-426 IQGSDPVASQVV
+426 IQGTDPVASQVV

-469 IYEVIYRR
+469 IYEVIHRR
-477 FRKWSRFKESGGDF
+477 FKKWSRFKKSGGDF
-491 SILNDKSNSK
+491 SILNDKTNSK

-534 LEEEVA
+534 LEEEVT

-568 VLLLRRLRDEAH
+568 VLLLRRVRDEAH

-623 IRIASKEE
+623 IRIASKED

-644 DIYAVSYTHLTLP
+644 DIYEYFNEL
-657 TSDLV
+657 

>member
-1 MSNSFIKKIDKKYN
+1 MSNSSIEKINNKYN
-15 FKIEYKLIHN
+15 FKIEYKLINN

-67 YFNNFADLTPRL
+67 YFNNYSDLTPRL
-79 SLMVRQITEIEIII
+79 SLMVRQITEIEIIV

-201 CQEIISSDDYKKIM
+201 CQEVISSDDYKKIM

-228 LELFLQKKM
+228 LEIFLQKKM
-237 SQFSDDL
+237 LQFSNDL

-255 ITGLRLLTESQKI
+255 ISGLKLLTESQKI

-316 NLILQR
+316 NLILQKI
-322 VLEEHYMNVEGVEIP
+322 LEEHYMNVEPVEIP
-337 SEILMQYNLPKQKT
+337 SEILIQYNLPKQAT
-351 LEDWLTQLRKN
+351 IEDWLTELRKK
-362 KVKIIIPKRNK
+362 KVKILIPKRNK

-398 NESAVEDL
+398 NESSIEDL
-406 TQILELSE
+406 AQILELSE

-469 IYEVIYRR
+469 IYEVIHRR
-477 FRKWSRFKESGGDF
+477 FRKWSRFKKSGGDF
-491 SILNDKSNSK
+491 SILNDKTNSK

-534 LEEEVA
+534 LEEEVT
-540 ICSLAKKNEEI
+540 ICSLAKKQEEI

-568 VLLLRRLRDEAH
+568 VLLLRRVRDEAH

-623 IRIASKEE
+623 IRIASKED

-644 DIYAVSYTHLTLP
+644 DIYEYFHEL
-657 TSDLV
+657 

>member
-1 MSNSFIKKIDKKYN
+1 MSNSSIEKINNKYN
-15 FKIEYKLIHN
+15 FKIEYKLINN

-67 YFNNFADLTPRL
+67 YFNNYSDLTPRL
-79 SLMVRQITEIEIII
+79 SLMVRQITEIEIIV

-201 CQEIISSDDYKKIM
+201 CQEVISSDDYKKIM

-228 LELFLQKKM
+228 LEIFLQKKM
-237 SQFSDDL
+237 LQFSNDL

-255 ITGLRLLTESQKI
+255 ISGLKLLTESQKI

-316 NLILQR
+316 NLILQKI
-322 VLEEHYMNVEGVEIP
+322 LEEHYMNVEPVEIP
-337 SEILMQYNLPKQKT
+337 SEILIQYNLPKQAT
-351 LEDWLTQLRKN
+351 IEDWLTELRKK
-362 KVKIIIPKRNK
+362 KVKILIPKRNK

-398 NESAVEDL
+398 NESSIEDL
-406 TQILELSE
+406 AQILELSE

-469 IYEVIYRR
+469 IYEVIHRR
-477 FRKWSRFKESGGDF
+477 FKKWSRFKKNGGDF
-491 SILNDKSNSK
+491 SILNDKTNSK

-534 LEEEVA
+534 LEEEVT

-568 VLLLRRLRDEAH
+568 VLLLRRVRDEAH

-623 IRIASKEE
+623 IRIASKED

-644 DIYAVSYTHLTLP
+644 DIYEYFNEL
-657 TSDLV
+657 